1 MTTLVQCTK
10 CGEEKPGL
18 AAPPFRAGTKLAEL
32 GVEIQQKICSSC
44 YKDWINMSVKL
55 VNELRLDTTDPRGQ
69 EIWLKQMKTFL
80 ALDPATADPWARHL
94 DKRVAVELVT
104 GARVLGTLLEAREDQ
119 LILADFDGGGLPE
132 GFAAGA
138 ARGSGTIPRDRVRAV
153 DPAA

>member
-10 CGEEKPGL
+10 CGEEKPAL
-18 AAPPFRAGTKLAEL
+18 ANPPFRAGTKLGEL
-32 GVEIQQKICSSC
+32 GLEIQQRICSSC

-69 EIWLKQMKTFL
+69 EIWLTQMKTFL

-94 DKRVAVELVT
+94 DKRVVLELVD
-104 GARVLGTLLEAREDQ
+104 GARVTATLLEAGESR
-119 LILADFDGGGLPE
+119 LVLADFEGASLPD

-138 ARGSGTIPRDRVRAV
+138 AKGSGVVARDRVRAL